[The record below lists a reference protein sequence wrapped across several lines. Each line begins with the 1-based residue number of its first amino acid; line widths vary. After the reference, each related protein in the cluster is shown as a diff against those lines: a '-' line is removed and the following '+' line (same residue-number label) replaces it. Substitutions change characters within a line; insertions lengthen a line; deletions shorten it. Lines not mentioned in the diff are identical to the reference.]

1 MNSKRVNMKRD
12 ILKIRCN
19 GFFLVL
25 AIIIMTFGVIGCGK
39 KTMPK
44 PPAEVSFF
52 R

>member
-1 MNSKRVNMKRD
+1 MERD
-12 ILKIRCN
+12 ILKIRRS

-25 AIIIMTFGVIGCGK
+25 AVIVIAFGVIGCGK

>member
-1 MNSKRVNMKRD
+1 MISSVFE
-12 ILKIRCN
+12 IRCN
-19 GFFLVL
+19 GFFVVL
-25 AIIIMTFGVIGCGK
+25 AVIIMAFGVIGCGK